1 MVPGVQ
7 NWAKLTAFLV
17 ETCGRSSYTGTYG
30 SSSRQFLLN
39 EIMNSNRKRRSNPG
53 HPMNLFGRKS
63 EKSYGLLEALLGI
76 PKTPSI
82 PSSLEGI
89 SNEHLEHILKAGMD
103 PLDDNSDDITINF
116 IDEVNNF

>member
-1 MVPGVQ
+1 MDRRKTRKINQ
-7 NWAKLTAFLV
+7 ILV

-30 SSSRQFLLN
+30 STSRQFLLN
-39 EIMNSNRKRRSNPG
+39 EIMNSNRKRRSST
-53 HPMNLFGRKS
+53 LFGGKS
-63 EKSYGLLEALLGI
+63 EKRYGLLEALLGI

-103 PLDDNSDDITINF
+103 PLDSNSDDDITINF
-116 IDEVNNF
+116 IDEVK